1 MYLQNP
7 AVSIHIKRILD
18 YGRIIGEIRGYG
30 RKKIRNLNPEE
41 IECRVGTVME
51 QGITLLLYKNAR
63 VDQTILDEVF
73 GIFGWQRRHN
83 MIGSEL
89 YCILSIWDDEK
100 QQWVQKEDVGTE
112 SDYEK
117 AKGAASDSFKR
128 ACFNIGI
135 GRELYSAPFIYISIN
150 KVQVG
155 DKNGKKYV
163 KDRFSVKNIHTTADK
178 TITDLEIVNQRG
190 ETVYTYRTASTFR
203 QPIETDQKEEQAE
216 MISDQDIQNLYA
228 ELGRTGVT
236 VQKILSRYGI
246 TSVKEMDQNIYKR
259 ALSGLRRTKTAA

>member
-1 MYLQNP
+1 M
-7 AVSIHIKRILD
+7 AEH
-18 YGRIIGEIRGYG
+18 
-30 RKKIRNLNPEE
+30 KIRNLNPEE

-73 GIFGWQRRHN
+73 GIYGWQRRHN
-83 MIGSEL
+83 MIGNEL

-100 QQWVQKEDVGTE
+100 QQWVEKEDVGSE

-135 GRELYSAPFIYISIN
+135 GRELYSAPFIYIPIN
-150 KVQVG
+150 KVQLR

-163 KDRFSVKNIHTTADK
+163 KDSFSVKHIETSSDK
-178 TITDLEIVNQRG
+178 IITSLEIINQRG
-190 ETVYTYRTASTFR
+190 ETVYTYHTSTASR
-203 QPIETDQKEEQAE
+203 QIPETDDREEE
-216 MISDQDIQNLYA
+216 LERITDGEIQTLYA
-228 ELGRTGVT
+228 ELGRTGVS

-246 TSVKEMDQNIYKR
+246 TSVKEMDKNTYKR
-259 ALSGLRRTKTAA
+259 ALSGLKRTKTAA

>member
-1 MYLQNP
+1 MAEY
-7 AVSIHIKRILD
+7 
-18 YGRIIGEIRGYG
+18 
-30 RKKIRNLNPEE
+30 KIRNLNPEE

-73 GIFGWQRRHN
+73 GIYGWQRRHN
-83 MIGSEL
+83 MIGNEL

-100 QQWVQKEDVGTE
+100 QQWVEKEDVGTE

-135 GRELYSAPFIYISIN
+135 GRELYSAPFIYIPIN
-150 KVQVG
+150 KVQLK

-163 KDRFSVKNIHTTADK
+163 KDSFSVKQIETSPDK
-178 TITDLEIVNQRG
+178 TIISLEIVNQRG
-190 ETVYTYRTASTFR
+190 EVVYTYRTSTESR
-203 QPIETDQKEEQAE
+203 QISDMDDREEQPE
-216 MISDQDIQNLYA
+216 RITDGEIQTLYT
-228 ELGRTGVT
+228 ELGRTGVS

-246 TSVKEMDQNIYKR
+246 TSVKEMDKNTYKR
-259 ALSGLRRTKTAA
+259 ALSGLKRTKTAA

>member
-1 MYLQNP
+1 M
-7 AVSIHIKRILD
+7 A
-18 YGRIIGEIRGYG
+18 E
-30 RKKIRNLNPEE
+30 KKIRNLNPEE

-135 GRELYSAPFIYISIN
+135 GRELYTAPFIFITAS
-150 KVQVG
+150 KVVVTEK
-155 DKNGKKYV
+155 DRKKVV
-163 KDRFSVKNIHTTADK
+163 KDSFSVSAITISADK
-178 TITDLEIVNQRG
+178 VITGISVINQKKAEVFRWGNLNAAEKNNGDANEEWQELYRELE
-190 ETVYTYRTASTFR
+190 RTKV
-203 QPIETDQKEEQAE
+203 PEEQ
-216 MISDQDIQNLYA
+216 
-228 ELGRTGVT
+228 
-236 VQKILSRYGI
+236 ILKRYG
-246 TSVKEMDQNIYKR
+246 VKSLSELDEVSRKR
-259 ALSGLRRTKTAA
+259 ALNGLKRTKSAA

>member
-1 MYLQNP
+1 M
-7 AVSIHIKRILD
+7 AEKR
-18 YGRIIGEIRGYG
+18 
-30 RKKIRNLNPEE
+30 IRNLNPEE
-41 IECRVGTVME
+41 IECRVGAIME

-63 VDQTILDEVF
+63 VDQMILDEVF
-73 GIFGWQRRHN
+73 GICGWQRRHN
-83 MIGSEL
+83 MIGNEL

-100 QQWVQKEDVGTE
+100 KQWVQKEDVGTE

-135 GRELYSAPFIYISIN
+135 GRELYSAPFIYIPIN

-155 DKNGKKYV
+155 DTNGKKSV

-178 TITDLEIVNQRG
+178 TITALEIVNQRS
-190 ETVYTYRTASTFR
+190 ETVYSYQVAQTASVQVTKPDDEKTQVQR
-203 QPIETDQKEEQAE
+203 
-216 MISDQDIQNLYA
+216 ISDGEIQILYA

-236 VQKILSRYGI
+236 MQQILKRYGI
-246 TSVKEMDQNIYKR
+246 TSIQELDQVTYKR
-259 ALSGLRRTKTAA
+259 ALNGLKRTKSAA

>member
-1 MYLQNP
+1 M
-7 AVSIHIKRILD
+7 AER
-18 YGRIIGEIRGYG
+18 
-30 RKKIRNLNPEE
+30 KIRNLNPEE
-41 IECRVGTVME
+41 IECRVGIVIE

-73 GIFGWQRRHN
+73 GIYGWQRRHN
-83 MIGSEL
+83 MIGNEL

-135 GRELYSAPFIYISIN
+135 GRELYSAPFIYIPIN

-178 TITDLEIVNQRG
+178 TITDLEIVNQRS
-190 ETVYTYRTASTFR
+190 ETVYSYQVAQTASVQVTKPDDEKTQVQR
-203 QPIETDQKEEQAE
+203 
-216 MISDQDIQNLYA
+216 ISDGEIQILYA

-236 VQKILSRYGI
+236 MQQILNRYGI
-246 TSVKEMDQNIYKR
+246 ASIQELDQVTYKR
-259 ALSGLRRTKTAA
+259 ALNGLKRTKNAA